1 MSKFGRC
8 QGYTGKPCS
17 NCGRYRVEHFEEPYV
32 APNEPNFGNGYDIC
46 EKCSWCEQLG
56 RYVTD
61 DEFYDDI
68 DYEKFW
74 QYMRG
79 EKE

>member
-17 NCGRYRVEHFEEPYV
+17 NCGRYRVERYLKGGISGFE
-32 APNEPNFGNGYDIC
+32 IC
-46 EKCSWCEQLG
+46 EKCHWCEQLN
-56 RYVTD
+56 RYVSD
-61 DEFYDDI
+61 DEFYDDA

-74 QYMRG
+74 QDMRG
-79 EKE
+79 DEK